1 MMTDPRTLAA
11 YLYLHR
17 GEAMPAPVLDAEG
30 ELDVAAD
37 DAAITAWSQVRDP
50 FTVDMA
56 RLSLFIVRTEG
67 LLINLQQLE
76 LDPAQPVSP
85 QYMAVFYDA
94 AKSVFDNDA
103 AQLRTYF
110 SWLYLVLFQRD
121 EGPRWGDFVEILG
134 VDEFVSLT
142 RARFAQLI

>member
-1 MMTDPRTLAA
+1 MMTDPQTLSA

-17 GEAMPAPVLDAEG
+17 GERMPAPVLDLEG
-30 ELDVAAD
+30 EIDVAAD
-37 DAAITAWSQVRDP
+37 DAAIAAWSQGRDP
-50 FTVDMA
+50 FTVDLA

-76 LDPAQPVSP
+76 LDPAQPASP
-85 QYMAVFYDA
+85 QYMALFYDA
-94 AKSVFDNDA
+94 AKAVFDNDA

-110 SWLYLVLFQRD
+110 SWLYLVIFQRD

-142 RARFAQLI
+142 RERFAQLI